1 MFNQIILVGRI
12 SDLQADYSQDRL
24 NGCVTIAVERAF
36 AESNGEYLT
45 DYFDIQLWRGMVE
58 TLRDDYRPGDLIAVN
73 GRIQNDGS
81 KEKLQLI
88 AEKISLIR
96 RSEARKNRSA

>member
-24 NGCVTIAVERAF
+24 NGTVTIAVERQF
-36 AESNGEYLT
+36 ADSNGEYLT
-45 DYFDIQLWRGMVE
+45 DYFDIQVWRGMVE
-58 TLRDDYRPGDLIAVN
+58 TLRDGYRPGDLIAVN
-73 GRIQNDGS
+73 GRIQNDGD
-81 KEKLQLI
+81 KNKLLLI

-96 RSEARKNRSA
+96 RAETRKKRSQ